1 MPIAYL
7 DLIGGIA
14 GDIFLAALLDAGYP
28 ETHLATVLKQL
39 PGGLSLK
46 TENLKINGVSAKKV
60 SIVARTTGVLPQ
72 KRTELFSLVDRLP
85 FEKKVLAKA
94 KNILETIFQAEAKVH
109 GEDINQVHL
118 HELSAFDTLADI
130 FGVLGG
136 LSYLKVE
143 EVCASEIPLGRG
155 LIHSRHGILPAPA
168 PATLEILK
176 GLPVKG
182 IPEKKETVTPTG
194 AALLKNLVKDFGPFP
209 EMRISKVGYGAG
221 HQKFDTCPNILRLLV
236 GKKRTTE
243 NLSGEKVVELE
254 ANIDDKTP
262 EELAFLAEKLMS
274 SGALDVGFTPFFMK
288 KGRPGFKLCILAKPE
303 NTNQLVK
310 IFFSEETSLGVR
322 IREIKRKTCP
332 RQIKKISTPWGEISV
347 KFAKAPCDSF
357 KIEFEDLKKLSE
369 QTGIPLIKLKKN
381 IESYLKRHLKA

>member
-28 ETHLATVLKQL
+28 EPHLATVLKKL
-39 PGGLSLK
+39 PGGLSFK

-60 SIVARTTGVLPQ
+60 SIVARTPGVLPQ

-85 FEKKVLAKA
+85 FEQKVLAKA

-109 GEDINQVHL
+109 GENINQVHL

-130 FGVLGG
+130 FGVLEG
-136 LSYLKVE
+136 LSYLEVE

-155 LIHSRHGILPAPA
+155 LIHSSHGILPAPA

-182 IPEKKETVTPTG
+182 IPEEKETVTPTG

-221 HQKFDTCPNILRLLV
+221 HQKFDTCPNILRFLL
-236 GKKRTTE
+236 GKRPVEKSNE
-243 NLSGEKVVELE
+243 EKVVELE

-288 KGRPGFKLCILAKPE
+288 KGRPGFKLCVLAKPE

-310 IFFSEETSLGVR
+310 IFFSEEASLGVR

-332 RQIKKISTPWGEISV
+332 RQIKKISTPWGE
-347 KFAKAPCDSF
+347 
-357 KIEFEDLKKLSE
+357 
-369 QTGIPLIKLKKN
+369 
-381 IESYLKRHLKA
+381 